1 MQSRLCIILVTLLWS
16 FWACNDSRK
25 PEQPAE
31 GESSG
36 SLKAPEQ
43 TPNAGIT
50 VEPAGRVPSESEAD
64 SLLQLQQQIM
74 QQPENS
80 ALRRELG
87 RRAIEVNAGVV
98 WVVGKGRIN
107 PKAAT
112 ANTALNQARHA
123 AALDAGRWA
132 AYLLEWHKTDYA
144 THFGSIQANL
154 PGLKVVRE
162 SVNDS
167 LCVVLAQAP
176 LKQN

>member
-1 MQSRLCIILVTLLWS
+1 MKSNLLIILVTLLWS
-16 FWACNDSRK
+16 LWACNDSHK

-31 GESSG
+31 TESTG
-36 SLKAPEQ
+36 SLRAPEQ
-43 TPNAGIT
+43 TPNAGMT

-74 QQPENS
+74 QQPENPI
-80 ALRRELG
+80 LRRELG

-107 PKAAT
+107 PKAPT
-112 ANTALNQARHA
+112 LNTALNQARQA
-123 AALDAGRWA
+123 ATLDAGRWA

-144 THFGSIQANL
+144 ASFGKIQANL

-162 SVNDS
+162 AINDS

-176 LKQN
+176 LK